1 MLTIDLIKEAA
12 ARIRGHVHRTP
23 VITSRSF
30 NEVAGKEV
38 FFKCENLQRA
48 GAFKIRGATNKILSL
63 TDDEKRRG
71 VAAFSSGNHAQAVA
85 LASREAGIR
94 AVIAMPDDAPKA
106 KVAATRGYGAEIVF
120 YDRLK
125 QDREQVAVEIAERDG
140 RVMVPP
146 YDDYLVLAGQAT
158 CGLEFLEEVPDL
170 DCLLAPC
177 SGGGLFAGVST
188 AAKAVNPRVRCFP
201 VEPESADDTRQSFV
215 KGERVSI
222 PPPPTIA
229 DGLRVQSPG
238 ALTFPI
244 LQQTAEDVLTVSD
257 EEIIETIKFFLFRM
271 KLLVEPSGAAAAA
284 AVLTGKLPQDTQA
297 RWCDRLGRKYRRG
310 VVIAVLD
317 PSSQGSNSMRSEF
330 AFALL
335 LLLDLRA
342 DPVGVGSW
350 GVLALLLVI
359 VFVLAVSFTGGL
371 VFLLIWLKRRRVS
384 SSQQAKPSP
393 GIHHFTRT
401 KRSKVSE
408 DDRDEVAPH

>member
-1 MLTIDLIKEAA
+1 MLTTELINEAA
-12 ARIRGHVHRTP
+12 ERIRGHVHRTP
-23 VITSRSF
+23 VITSHSF
-30 NEVAGKEV
+30 NEVAGREV

-63 TDDEKRRG
+63 NDDEKRRG

-85 LASREAGIR
+85 LASREAGIS

-106 KVAATRGYGAEIVF
+106 KVAATRAYGAEIIF

-125 QDREQVAVEIAERDG
+125 QDREGVAVEIAERDG

-146 YDDYLVLAGQAT
+146 YDDYLILAGQGT

-188 AAKAVNPRVRCFP
+188 AAKALNPGIRCFA
-201 VEPESADDTRQSFV
+201 VEPDTADDTRQSFL

-238 ALTFPI
+238 RLTFPV
-244 LQQTAEDVLTVSD
+244 LQKTAEDVLTVSD
-257 EEIIETIKFFLFRM
+257 DQIVETIKFFLFRM

-284 AVLTGKLPQDTQA
+284 AVLMNKLPSDA
-297 RWCDRLGRKYRRG
+297 RRVG
-310 VVIAVLD
+310 VVLSGGNIDA
-317 PSSQGSNSMRSEF
+317 
-330 AFALL
+330 ALL
-335 LLLDLRA
+335 SKLLA
-342 DPVGVGSW
+342 SEGS
-350 GVLALLLVI
+350 
-359 VFVLAVSFTGGL
+359 
-371 VFLLIWLKRRRVS
+371 
-384 SSQQAKPSP
+384 
-393 GIHHFTRT
+393 
-401 KRSKVSE
+401 
-408 DDRDEVAPH
+408 